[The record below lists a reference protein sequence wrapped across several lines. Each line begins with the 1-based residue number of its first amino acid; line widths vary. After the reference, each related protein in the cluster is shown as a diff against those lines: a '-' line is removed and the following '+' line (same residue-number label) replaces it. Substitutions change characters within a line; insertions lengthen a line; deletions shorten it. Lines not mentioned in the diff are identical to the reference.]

1 MIKLQQVD
9 LRCKRV
15 LLRADLNV
23 SVEDGEITSEQR
35 ILASLGSVR
44 YALENNA
51 AVLIISHFGR
61 PKADEFEARY
71 SLVQVKEAIQNCL
84 GRKVRLISDW
94 INGFEIKPGEI
105 ALGENVRFLEGEVTC
120 DPQLS
125 QKMARLCDV
134 FVMDAFGAAHRAHAS
149 ISGIVEFAQVACLGL
164 QCQKEL
170 DSLNAA
176 LNQPAEPLVA
186 IVGGAKVDGKLQA
199 LKRLSQLAQTLIV
212 GGGIANTFLAAQ
224 GFNVGNSLYDP
235 ELVPAAQDILDTAEQ
250 SGCEIPL
257 PIDVIVAPSLN
268 DGRNSES
275 KSVSDVSNEDMILDI
290 GSETRKVYHQKIDQS
305 ETIVWNGPVGAF
317 EFPPFDAGTRAIAS
331 SVVESNAFS
340 VAGGGD
346 TLAALERFGGIDQIS
361 YVSTGGGAFLEYVQ
375 GHSLPGFTALQHHAE
390 RAFMHDAK
398 AV

>member
-23 SVEDGEITSEQR
+23 SVEDGEVTSEQR
-35 ILASLGSVR
+35 ILASLDSVR

-61 PKADEFEARY
+61 PKADKYEDRY
-71 SLVQVKEAIQNCL
+71 SLVQVRETIQNCL
-84 GRKVRLISDW
+84 GCKVRLISDW
-94 INGFEIKPGEI
+94 INGFEIKPGEV

-125 QKMARLCDV
+125 QQMARLCDV

-149 ISGIVEFAQVACLGL
+149 ISGVVEFAPVACLGL

-199 LKRLSQLAQTLIV
+199 LKRLSQLTQTLIV
-212 GGGIANTFLAAQ
+212 GGGIANTFLAAK

-235 ELVPAAQDILDTAEQ
+235 ELVPAAQNILGAAELN
-250 SGCEIPL
+250 GCEIPL
-257 PIDVIVAPSLN
+257 PFDVIVAPSLN
-268 DGRNSES
+268 DGRLSES
-275 KSVSDVSNEDMILDI
+275 KSVADVSNQDMILDI
-290 GSETRKVYHQKIDQS
+290 GSKTREAYHQIIGQS
-305 ETIVWNGPVGAF
+305 ETIIWNGPVGVF
-317 EFPPFDAGTRAIAS
+317 EFPPFDAGTRAITS

-375 GHSLPGFTALQHHAE
+375 GSSLPGFTALQHHAE
-390 RAFMHDAK
+390 RAFMHGAK
-398 AV
+398 VV

>member
-35 ILASLGSVR
+35 ILASLDSVR

-61 PKADEFEARY
+61 PKAGKYEDRY
-71 SLVQVKEAIQNCL
+71 SLAQVREAIQNCL
-84 GRKVRLISDW
+84 GREVRLISDW
-94 INGFEIKPGEI
+94 INGFEIKPGEV

-125 QKMARLCDV
+125 QQMARLCDV
-134 FVMDAFGAAHRAHAS
+134 FVMDAFGAAHRAQAS
-149 ISGIVEFAQVACLGL
+149 ISGVVEFAPVACLGL

-176 LNQPAEPLVA
+176 LNHPAEPLVA

-212 GGGIANTFLAAQ
+212 GGGIANTFLAAE

-235 ELVPAAQDILDTAEQ
+235 ELVPDAQNILETADQ
-250 SGCEIPL
+250 NGCEIPL

-275 KSVSDVSNEDMILDI
+275 KSVADVSNEDMILDI
-290 GSETRKVYHQKIDQS
+290 GSKTREVYHQIIDQS
-305 ETIVWNGPVGAF
+305 ETIIWNGPVGVF
-317 EFPPFDAGTRAIAS
+317 EFPPFDAGTRAITS

-375 GHSLPGFTALQHHAE
+375 GSSLPGFTSLQHHAE
-390 RAFMHDAK
+390 RAFMHGAK
-398 AV
+398 VV